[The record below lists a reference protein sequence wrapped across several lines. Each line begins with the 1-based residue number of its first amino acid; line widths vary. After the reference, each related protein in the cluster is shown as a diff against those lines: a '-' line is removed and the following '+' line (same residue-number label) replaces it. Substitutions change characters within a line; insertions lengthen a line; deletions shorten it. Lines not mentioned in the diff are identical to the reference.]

1 LHSSTAR
8 VPPCDAIFSFH
19 PTSLIPYSACKRS
32 AIPKRGLQLTTLQ
45 ILLPV
50 MSRLDMSDFAEYGV
64 LPPPKSTTT
73 RCPRRQKSK
82 HACESCKLRK
92 RKCDGNQPCYM
103 CERYEYDCHYAAQL
117 RRKRS
122 RPDERVEPE
131 RNGSL
136 EIERLQPKSP
146 LSVSAIAEPQAES
159 PPFLEANST
168 LRFAQVLRNRLNPNE
183 RPSGLHDYAWNLGLR
198 LEPEEVGSCKCECAI
213 VVLETIWWGSR
224 LLKEFDS
231 SNTRTHEHNQ

>member
-1 LHSSTAR
+1 MQKVSDSEAR
-8 VPPCDAIFSFH
+8 AAIND
-19 PTSLIPYSACKRS
+19 SA
-32 AIPKRGLQLTTLQ
+32 
-45 ILLPV
+45 V
-50 MSRLDMSDFAEYGV
+50 MSRLDMSDFAEYGNGGV

-73 RCPRRQKSK
+73 SCPRRQKSK

-103 CERYEYDCHYAAQL
+103 CERYEYDCHYAAQP

-146 LSVSAIAEPQAES
+146 PSVSAIAEPPAES
-159 PPFLEANST
+159 LPFLEANST
-168 LRFAQVLRNRLNPNE
+168 LRFAQVVRNRLNPNE

-198 LEPEEVGSCKCECAI
+198 LEPEDHGRSIASIINKQEMRQLA
-213 VVLETIWWGSR
+213 
-224 LLKEFDS
+224 DS
-231 SNTRTHEHNQ
+231 SSRRCIPSTASSNVTRSRSKSRKLGVTEPSSPKMPCSVESPH